1 MARMPSRLLSLSLT
15 LAVPGLALSVGG
27 CDRQSEPPAQPA
39 ADTGTKPAAAGTL
52 DRSHKG
58 SEMPDFT
65 LSDPA
70 GKKLRLPDLKGTP
83 VLLNL
88 WATWCA
94 PCVTEMPLLDT
105 LAGDMQG
112 KLRLV
117 TVSQDMQG
125 AEKVRP
131 FFAERKFAHLEPWL
145 DPENDLVF
153 HYGGNNL
160 PLSVLYDAQ
169 GREVWRVA
177 GDLDWASKDV
187 RDKVAEALP

>member
-1 MARMPSRLLSLSLT
+1 
-15 LAVPGLALSVGG
+15 
-27 CDRQSEPPAQPA
+27 
-39 ADTGTKPAAAGTL
+39 
-52 DRSHKG
+52 
-58 SEMPDFT
+58 MPDFT

-105 LAGDMQG
+105 LAGDTQG

-125 AEKVRP
+125 AEKVQP
-131 FFAERKFAHLEPWL
+131 FFAEKKFAHLEPWL

-177 GDLDWASKDV
+177 GDLDWASKAV
-187 RDKVAEALP
+187 RANVAEALP

>member
-1 MARMPSRLLSLSLT
+1 
-15 LAVPGLALSVGG
+15 
-27 CDRQSEPPAQPA
+27 
-39 ADTGTKPAAAGTL
+39 
-52 DRSHKG
+52 
-58 SEMPDFT
+58 MPDFT

-125 AEKVRP
+125 AEKVQP
-131 FFAERKFAHLEPWL
+131 FFAEKKFAHLEPWL

-153 HYGGNNL
+153 HYGANNL

-177 GDLDWASKDV
+177 GDLDWASKAV
-187 RDKVAEALP
+187 RANVAEALP

>member
-1 MARMPSRLLSLSLT
+1 
-15 LAVPGLALSVGG
+15 
-27 CDRQSEPPAQPA
+27 
-39 ADTGTKPAAAGTL
+39 
-52 DRSHKG
+52 
-58 SEMPDFT
+58 MPDFT